1 MDAVSNAILAF
12 SLIVIM
18 FGMGLS
24 LALRDFA
31 AVFLKPK
38 AIILGLV
45 CQLVLLPLV
54 GFALIG
60 VFTLQA
66 DIAIGIIIL
75 AACPGGP
82 TSNLITHLANGD
94 TALSV
99 SMTAACSFITLLSIP
114 FIINLGLQK
123 VLGAGTLIQL
133 NVLQTILQVLIVVIV
148 PVALGMLLNAKRPKF
163 SLRMQKPVKRASG
176 IFFVVVLV
184 AIIIKER
191 TTIMVNLEE
200 AGLVSLSLNLI
211 TMTLGYGLAYLFRL
225 SREQRISI
233 TIEGGIQNG
242 TLGISIATILL
253 NNTAYAIAP
262 AVYGVIM
269 FLTAGLFIFW
279 SNQRLKRGRFL
290 GGKR

>member
-1 MDAVSNAILAF
+1 MDSVSNAILAL
-12 SLIVIM
+12 SLIIIM

-24 LALRDFA
+24 LSLRDFA
-31 AVFLKPK
+31 AVFLRPK

-45 CQLVLLPLV
+45 CQLILLPIV
-54 GFALIG
+54 GFTLIE
-60 VFTLQA
+60 VFTLQP
-66 DIAIGIIIL
+66 DIAIGVIIL

-99 SMTAACSFITLLSIP
+99 SMTAACSFITLLTIP

-133 NVLQTILQVLIVVIV
+133 NVLQTILQVFVVVIV
-148 PVALGMLLNAKRPKF
+148 PVALGMLLKSKRSKF

-176 IFFVVVLV
+176 IFFVIVLLAV
-184 AIIIKER
+184 IIKER
-191 TTIMVNLEE
+191 VLLLSSLDE
-200 AGLVSLSLNLI
+200 AGLVSLSLNVI
-211 TMTLGYGLAYLFRL
+211 TMAIGYGLGYIFKL
-225 SREQRISI
+225 SLKQRISI

-262 AVYGVIM
+262 AVYGIIM

-279 SNQRLKRGRFL
+279 IKRGIKKER
-290 GGKR
+290 GV

>member
-12 SLIVIM
+12 SLIIIM

-24 LALRDFA
+24 LSLRDFA

-38 AIILGLV
+38 AIILGLI
-45 CQLVLLPLV
+45 CQLILLPIV
-54 GFALIG
+54 GFALIDL
-60 VFTLQA
+60 FTLKA

-99 SMTAACSFITLLSIP
+99 SMTAACSLITLLTIP

-133 NVLQTILQVLIVVIV
+133 NVLQTILQVFVVVII
-148 PVALGMLLNAKRPKF
+148 PVALGMLLKSKRAKF
-163 SLRMQKPVKRASG
+163 SMRMQKPVKRASG

-184 AIIIKER
+184 AVIIKER
-191 TTIMVNLEE
+191 ALVFSSLDE

-211 TMTLGYGLAYLFRL
+211 TMSIGYGLGYVFKL
-225 SREQRISI
+225 SLKQRISI

-242 TLGISIATILL
+242 TLGITIATILL

-262 AVYGVIM
+262 AVYGIIM

-279 SNQRLKRGRFL
+279 SNQRLK
-290 GGKR
+290 

>member
-1 MDAVSNAILAF
+1 MDSVSNAILAL
-12 SLIVIM
+12 SLIIIM

-24 LALRDFA
+24 LSMRDFA
-31 AVFLKPK
+31 AVFLRPK

-45 CQLVLLPLV
+45 CQLILLPIV
-54 GFALIG
+54 GFTLIE
-60 VFTLQA
+60 VFTLQP
-66 DIAIGIIIL
+66 DIAIGVIIL

-99 SMTAACSFITLLSIP
+99 SMTAACSFITLLTIP

-133 NVLQTILQVLIVVIV
+133 NVLQTILQVFVVVIV
-148 PVALGMLLNAKRPKF
+148 PVALGMLLKSKRPKF

-176 IFFVVVLV
+176 IFFVVVLLAV
-184 AIIIKER
+184 IIKER
-191 TTIMVNLEE
+191 ALLLSSLDE
-200 AGLVSLSLNLI
+200 AGLVTLSLNLV
-211 TMTLGYGLAYLFRL
+211 TMAIGYGLAYIFKL
-225 SREQRISI
+225 SLKQRISI

-262 AVYGVIM
+262 AVYGIIM
-269 FLTAGLFIFW
+269 FLTAGLFIYW
-279 SNQRLKRGRFL
+279 SSQRLKKKMGV
-290 GGKR
+290 

>member
-12 SLIVIM
+12 SLIIIM

-24 LALRDFA
+24 LSLRDFA

-38 AIILGLV
+38 AIILGLI
-45 CQLVLLPLV
+45 CQLILLPIV
-54 GFALIG
+54 GFALIDL
-60 VFTLQA
+60 FTLKA

-99 SMTAACSFITLLSIP
+99 SMTAACSLITLLTIP

-133 NVLQTILQVLIVVIV
+133 NVLQTILQVFVVVII
-148 PVALGMLLNAKRPKF
+148 PVALGMLLKSKRAKF
-163 SLRMQKPVKRASG
+163 SMRMQKPVKRASG

-184 AIIIKER
+184 AVIIKER
-191 TTIMVNLEE
+191 ALVFSSLDE

-211 TMTLGYGLAYLFRL
+211 TMSIGYGLGYVFKL
-225 SREQRISI
+225 SLKQRISI

-242 TLGISIATILL
+242 TLGITIATILL

-262 AVYGVIM
+262 AVYGIIM

-279 SNQRLKRGRFL
+279 SNQRVKKRVEDSF
-290 GGKR
+290 

>member
-12 SLIVIM
+12 SLIIIM

-24 LALRDFA
+24 LSLKDFVS
-31 AVFLKPK
+31 VFLKPK
-38 AIILGLV
+38 AIIIGLI
-45 CQLVLLPLV
+45 CQLILLPIV

-60 VFTLQA
+60 IFTLQV

-75 AACPGGP
+75 TAYPGGP

-99 SMTAACSFITLLSIP
+99 SMTAACSFITLLTIP
-114 FIINLGLQK
+114 VIINLGLQK

-133 NVLQTILQVLIVVIV
+133 NVLQTILQVFVVVIV
-148 PVALGMLLNAKRPKF
+148 PVAFGMLLNAKHPKF

-176 IFFVVVLV
+176 IFFVVVLL

-191 TTIMVNLEE
+191 ATLFSNLEE

-211 TMTLGYGLAYLFRL
+211 TMALGYGLAYLFKL
-225 SREQRISI
+225 SLKQRISI

-279 SNQRLKRGRFL
+279 STQRLKKEV
-290 GGKR
+290 GG

>member
-1 MDAVSNAILAF
+1 MDSVSNAILAL
-12 SLIVIM
+12 SLIIIM

-24 LALRDFA
+24 LSMRDFA
-31 AVFLKPK
+31 AVFLRPK
-38 AIILGLV
+38 AIILGLI
-45 CQLVLLPLV
+45 CQLILLPIV
-54 GFALIG
+54 GFTLIE
-60 VFTLQA
+60 VFTLQP
-66 DIAIGIIIL
+66 DIAIGVIIL

-99 SMTAACSFITLLSIP
+99 SMTAACSFITLLTIP

-133 NVLQTILQVLIVVIV
+133 NVLQTILQVFVVVIV
-148 PVALGMLLNAKRPKF
+148 PVALGMLLKSKRPKF

-176 IFFVVVLV
+176 IFFVVVLLAV
-184 AIIIKER
+184 IIKER
-191 TTIMVNLEE
+191 ALLLSSLDE
-200 AGLVSLSLNLI
+200 AGLVTLSLNLV
-211 TMTLGYGLAYLFRL
+211 TMAIGYGLAYIFKL
-225 SREQRISI
+225 SLKQRISI

-262 AVYGVIM
+262 AVYGIIM
-269 FLTAGLFIFW
+269 FLTAGLFIYW
-279 SNQRLKRGRFL
+279 SSQRLKKKMGV
-290 GGKR
+290 

>member
-12 SLIVIM
+12 SLIIIM

-24 LALRDFA
+24 LSLRDFE

-38 AIILGLV
+38 AIILGLI
-45 CQLVLLPLV
+45 CQLILLPIV
-54 GFALIG
+54 GFALIDL
-60 VFTLQA
+60 FTLKA

-99 SMTAACSFITLLSIP
+99 SMTAACSLITLLTIP

-133 NVLQTILQVLIVVIV
+133 NVLQTILQVFVVVII
-148 PVALGMLLNAKRPKF
+148 PVALGMLLKSKRAKF
-163 SLRMQKPVKRASG
+163 SMRMQKPVKRASG

-184 AIIIKER
+184 AVIIKER
-191 TTIMVNLEE
+191 ALVFSSLDE

-211 TMTLGYGLAYLFRL
+211 TMSIGYGLGYVFKL
-225 SREQRISI
+225 SLKQRISI

-242 TLGISIATILL
+242 TLGITIATILL

-262 AVYGVIM
+262 AVYGIIM

-279 SNQRLKRGRFL
+279 SNQRVKKRVEDSF
-290 GGKR
+290 

>member
-12 SLIVIM
+12 SLIIIM

-24 LALRDFA
+24 LSLRDFA

-38 AIILGLV
+38 AIILGLI
-45 CQLVLLPLV
+45 CQLILLPIV
-54 GFALIG
+54 GFALIDL
-60 VFTLQA
+60 FTLTA

-99 SMTAACSFITLLSIP
+99 SMTAACSLITLLTIP

-133 NVLQTILQVLIVVIV
+133 NVLQTILQVFVVVII
-148 PVALGMLLNAKRPKF
+148 PVALGMLLKSKRAKF
-163 SLRMQKPVKRASG
+163 SMRMQKPVKRASG

-184 AIIIKER
+184 AVIIKER
-191 TTIMVNLEE
+191 ALVFSSLDE

-211 TMTLGYGLAYLFRL
+211 TMSIGYGLGYVFKL
-225 SREQRISI
+225 SLKQRISI

-242 TLGISIATILL
+242 TLGITIATILL

-262 AVYGVIM
+262 AVYGIIM

-279 SNQRLKRGRFL
+279 SNQRVKKRVEDSF
-290 GGKR
+290 

>member
-1 MDAVSNAILAF
+1 MDTISNAILAF
-12 SLIVIM
+12 SLIIIM

-24 LALRDFA
+24 LSLRDFA

-38 AIILGLV
+38 AIIIGLV
-45 CQLVLLPLV
+45 CQLILLPIV
-54 GFALIG
+54 GFTLIG
-60 VFTLQA
+60 IFTLKA

-99 SMTAACSFITLLSIP
+99 SMTAACSFITLLTIP

-133 NVLQTILQVLIVVIV
+133 NVLQTILQVFVVVIV
-148 PVALGMLLNAKRPKF
+148 PVAFGMLLNARRPKF

-176 IFFVVVLV
+176 IFFVIVLL

-191 TTIMVNLEE
+191 ATLFSNLEE
-200 AGLVSLSLNLI
+200 AGLASLSLNLI
-211 TMTLGYGLAYLFRL
+211 TMALGYGLAYLFRL
-225 SREQRISI
+225 SLKQRISI

-253 NNTAYAIAP
+253 NNTTYAIAP

-279 SNQRLKRGRFL
+279 STQQSKKRVDF
-290 GGKR
+290 